1 MISANSVSIVT
12 DEIWL
17 CFVQVRE
24 YLLLFERRVCSDE
37 FVNFWD
43 ELCPTCVSVLEY
55 SERRDVN
62 VHEVV
67 AFVAWALIN
76 WEISTDYLVTYFQ
89 PKVASG
95 DCHNYELT
103 LNDISLSVSSMQV
116 ILSTLLLRTGAM

>member
-1 MISANSVSIVT
+1 LTKPAQLHLDWYFFSNFNTQILYSMISPNSVSIVT

-24 YLLLFERRVCSDE
+24 NFFLFEGRVCSDE
-37 FVNFWD
+37 FVNFWN

-67 AFVAWALIN
+67 AFVAWAL
-76 WEISTDYLVTYFQ
+76 E
-89 PKVASG
+89 
-95 DCHNYELT
+95 
-103 LNDISLSVSSMQV
+103 
-116 ILSTLLLRTGAM
+116 

>member
-1 MISANSVSIVT
+1 MISPNSVSIVT

-24 YLLLFERRVCSDE
+24 NFFLFEGRVCSDE
-37 FVNFWD
+37 FVNFWN

-76 WEISTDYLVTYFQ
+76 WEISTDYIVTNFQ
-89 PKVASG
+89 PNVAS
-95 DCHNYELT
+95 DMMIVTITN
-103 LNDISLSVSSMQV
+103 
-116 ILSTLLLRTGAM
+116 